1 MSLPAC
7 QQRALDRIEGALRA
21 SEPHLTSMYAIF
33 ARLNADEPI
42 GTEQLA
48 PKRLRWFQ
56 PGTAMYAIV
65 LIPVM
70 FAAIIVGALLG
81 GGARSTTACEASY
94 SVGGVSPL
102 ASRPSCPVSGKP
114 KTGVRK
120 TISTTVRLACTATAA
135 PSRFITMTG
144 DDQAFSRLRRPRRRR
159 LARPKYPECARY
171 EPGTEDLV
179 PIEQLGHEAA
189 ELLSLTNGGEAR
201 SLNKLAELAAWQ
213 VRLVLGGARRRLARR
228 RGGQRRGNPS

>member
-7 QQRALDRIEGALRA
+7 QQRVLDRLEGALRA
-21 SEPHLTSMYAIF
+21 SEPQLTSMYAIF
-33 ARLNADEPI
+33 SRLNAGEPI

-48 PKRLRWFQ
+48 PRRLRWFQ

-81 GGARSTTACEASY
+81 GSARSAAACEASY

-102 ASRPSCPVSGKP
+102 ASRPSCPISDKP

-120 TISTTVRLACTATAA
+120 TISATARLACQAVASPARFTTMSGHPAALVPAIRVAATAA
-135 PSRFITMTG
+135 GPPVT
-144 DDQAFSRLRRPRRRR
+144 
-159 LARPKYPECARY
+159 C
-171 EPGTEDLV
+171 
-179 PIEQLGHEAA
+179 
-189 ELLSLTNGGEAR
+189 
-201 SLNKLAELAAWQ
+201 
-213 VRLVLGGARRRLARR
+213 
-228 RGGQRRGNPS
+228 